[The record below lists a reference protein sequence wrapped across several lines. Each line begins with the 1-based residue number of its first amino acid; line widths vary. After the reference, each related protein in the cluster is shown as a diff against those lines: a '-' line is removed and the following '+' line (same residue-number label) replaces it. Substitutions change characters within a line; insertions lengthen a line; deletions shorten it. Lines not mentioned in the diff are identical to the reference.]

1 MLQEVIGITFK
12 VYNISTSTRHLG
24 NWFVWSWLSEENS
37 RRQGHMKDIGP
48 DKNWEQISDLVISPE
63 HQTLIFSLGE
73 NRNFADFYKG
83 NFSRMDSFML
93 MRPHFRHFFWATLPN
108 LWEGK
113 KSGGRWQQVCS
124 STNAVTLPEIQI
136 QANFATF
143 SFAIKKGICKFIPY
157 SWDYVVSCASGT
169 RLQPQLMFYSP
180 HIRPNPNVLCT
191 SDLNNCSLSIWIILK
206 YLPKFRS
213 SAHCS

>member
-12 VYNISTSTRHLG
+12 VYSISTSTRHLG

-73 NRNFADFYKG
+73 NRNFADFYEG

-157 SWDYVVSCASGT
+157 SWDYVVLSLLRTWDKVATSA
-169 RLQPQLMFYSP
+169 
-180 HIRPNPNVLCT
+180 NVL
-191 SDLNNCSLSIWIILK
+191 
-206 YLPKFRS
+206 F
-213 SAHCS
+213 SAHPPKSKCAVHFRPEQGFIINMDHP

>member
-1 MLQEVIGITFK
+1 
-12 VYNISTSTRHLG
+12 
-24 NWFVWSWLSEENS
+24 
-37 RRQGHMKDIGP
+37 MKDIGP

-73 NRNFADFYKG
+73 NRNFADFYEE

-108 LWEGK
+108 LREGK

-157 SWDYVVSCASGT
+157 SWDYVVLSLLRTWDNVATSA
-169 RLQPQLMFYSP
+169 
-180 HIRPNPNVLCT
+180 NVLF
-191 SDLNNCSLSIWIILK
+191 SAHP
-206 YLPKFRS
+206 PKFKCAVHFRPEQWFIINMD
-213 SAHCS
+213 HP